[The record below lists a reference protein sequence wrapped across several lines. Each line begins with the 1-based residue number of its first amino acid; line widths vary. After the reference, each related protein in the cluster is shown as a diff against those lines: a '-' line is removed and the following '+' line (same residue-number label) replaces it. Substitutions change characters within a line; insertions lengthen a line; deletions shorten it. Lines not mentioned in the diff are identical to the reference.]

1 MFQLLQAFPPRP
13 VKAISSHSSCFQT
26 HPAILQLCPD
36 IFQQFL
42 NLDFV
47 TKYQTHVIKLTE
59 AGDHTEGSLVTS
71 RVVLPPS
78 PSHPQGRPVSPVGHV
93 QPAGEV
99 VPAPGGEVVLELARL
114 ISWDSQLVAAGK

>member
-1 MFQLLQAFPPRP
+1 MSLFFFIMGHLPSAMVQTD
-13 VKAISSHSSCFQT
+13 SHQDRHGDSMTESAQWGR
-26 HPAILQLCPD
+26 
-36 IFQQFL
+36 QFL

-59 AGDHTEGSLVTS
+59 AADHTEGSLVTS

-93 QPAGEV
+93 
-99 VPAPGGEVVLELARL
+99 
-114 ISWDSQLVAAGK
+114 